1 LEQFPAAVACQE
13 EALSLA
19 RASGLESDLGSV
31 LNSYGFVRYMA
42 GDYPG
47 ALELLEQSLAIREK
61 EGGSH
66 DLAVVLD
73 NLGYV
78 KSALGRTTEAKEDFL
93 AALRLSH
100 AARAMT
106 MANDIIVGLA
116 GLLPLPEEGSR
127 AVELLAY
134 ALHSP
139 LSWRET
145 KVRAERWLAE
155 RAPHLPAEITAAAE
169 ARGRACNY
177 DEVVADVLGSS
188 PDDGTE
194 IQENAPA
201 QSW

>member
-1 LEQFPAAVACQE
+1 
-13 EALSLA
+13 
-19 RASGLESDLGSV
+19 
-31 LNSYGFVRYMA
+31 
-42 GDYPG
+42 
-47 ALELLEQSLAIREK
+47 
-61 EGGSH
+61 
-66 DLAVVLD
+66 VLD

-78 KSALGRTTEAKEDFL
+78 MSALGRTAEAQADFL

-100 AARAMT
+100 ATRAMT

-145 KVRAERWLAE
+145 KVRAVRWLAE
-155 RAPHLPAEITAAAE
+155 RAAQLPAEITAAAL
-169 ARGRACNY
+169 ARGRACTY
-177 DEVVADVLGSS
+177 DEVVADLLGSS
-188 PDDGTE
+188 PDDGTS
-194 IQENAPA
+194 IHENAPA